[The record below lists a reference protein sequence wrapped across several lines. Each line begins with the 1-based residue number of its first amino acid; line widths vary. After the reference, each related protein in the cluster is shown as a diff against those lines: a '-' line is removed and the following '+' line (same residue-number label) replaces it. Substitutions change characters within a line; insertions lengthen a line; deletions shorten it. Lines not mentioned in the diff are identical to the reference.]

1 MFALLHHGPPHCM
14 AGQTHQ
20 TFTGSYCCWHHTL
33 SFCSFHAQHQH
44 HFMLNYVGNIK
55 CVNNKMAI
63 RIWNAKLVRAAIG
76 INREYKAWIIKE
88 IEEAQANG
96 EWREEKIIAAKYE
109 VSVSVCVVY
118 CVLTMHCYH
127 FSSFN
132 SARTMAWWARSMAK
146 RRVIIIHNIL
156 TTTADGTCK
165 PEK

>member
-20 TFTGSYCCWHHTL
+20 TFTGSYCCGHHTL

-55 CVNNKMAI
+55 CVNNKMVI

-96 EWREEKIIAAKYE
+96 ERKKLLRQNMKWA
-109 VSVSVCVVY
+109 SVCVWCTVY
-118 CVLTMHCYH
+118 SRCIAIIFLHLIQHGTWHGEHVQWPKDVWSSYTT
-127 FSSFN
+127 FSLYC
-132 SARTMAWWARSMAK
+132 WWNM
-146 RRVIIIHNIL
+146 
-156 TTTADGTCK
+156 
-165 PEK
+165 